1 MKQTLE
7 PSNHR
12 GTAGAPFRPVVIRP
26 APLRLEGLL
35 RRIRSDQRLAET
47 LRTLPAFRRKLA
59 HAVHLHDAAARRR
72 FASQAELAD
81 YLSSIVAG

>member
-7 PSNHR
+7 PSNGR
-12 GTAGAPFRPVVIRP
+12 GASQVPFRPVVIRP
-26 APLRLEGLL
+26 APLRLEGLE

-47 LRTLPAFRRKLA
+47 LRTLPSFRRKLA

-81 YLSSIVAG
+81 YLSSVAAG

>member
-7 PSNHR
+7 PSNSR
-12 GTAGAPFRPVVIRP
+12 GAPHAPFGPVVIRP
-26 APLRLEGLL
+26 APLRLDVLE
-35 RRIRSDQRLAET
+35 RRIRSDHRLAET
-47 LRTLPAFRRKLA
+47 LRALPAFGRKLA
-59 HAVHLHDAAARRR
+59 HAVHLHDAAARKR